1 MRSPMLLIKVV
12 TVYGSLLN
20 KTQWRGWRACA
31 AALVIIPP
39 HVRKRQLKYITSS
52 RLRRCA

>member
-20 KTQWRGWRACA
+20 KTQWRGWRGGGTLPCFIRFIS
-31 AALVIIPP
+31 LP
-39 HVRKRQLKYITSS
+39 TSEKGS
-52 RLRRCA
+52 